1 MHPSRFQG
9 EILHTRVILL
19 FTRTPFMSFFFLTL
33 RQMDPSVIYGDKDPM
48 SPPFE
53 TPSGAL
59 RERYG
64 NGDGG
69 ADRPAWWGKPLAVAG
84 GFADYRS

>member
-1 MHPSRFQG
+1 
-9 EILHTRVILL
+9 
-19 FTRTPFMSFFFLTL
+19 MSFFFLTL